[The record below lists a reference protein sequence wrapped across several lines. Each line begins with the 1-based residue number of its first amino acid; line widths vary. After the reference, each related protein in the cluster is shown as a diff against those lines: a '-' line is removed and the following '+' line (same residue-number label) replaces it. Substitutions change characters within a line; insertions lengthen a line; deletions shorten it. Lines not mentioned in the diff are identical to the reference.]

1 MFAYHYVFRF
11 KRMIVEIV
19 LYILSKTNTI
29 RGTCLIDVCKF
40 RYFWLNIICTQT
52 FLEIIDF
59 LNFKRLYHIIVS

>member
-19 LYILSKTNTI
+19 LYFLSKTNTI
-29 RGTCLIDVCKF
+29 RGTFLVGACKF

-59 LNFKRLYHIIVS
+59 RNFKCLYHIILT